1 MYDKE
6 LLEREVALQRKYY
19 LASIYNEHLKMF
31 IYKIRLYLLR
41 KKIVKNSKRRKKKWL
56 NL

>member
-31 IYKIRLYLLR
+31 VYKIRLYLLR
-41 KKIVKNSKRRKKKWL
+41 KKIIKNSKRRKKK
-56 NL
+56 